1 MRIMFIALAILLTTI
16 QANGQLLGKKKSKD
30 VDPRDAQI
38 DSLTTLTKTLTLQL
52 DSVSGELSKYA
63 VAPDSLKVASDTS
76 SVLPAAVTTSSATDA
91 SVSAVAVSASVPVAA
106 KGTPAP
112 VPLIVEPKGPAA
124 PDSVAILLLENKR
137 LAAATDSMKLAWK
150 KTVEMLTG
158 EEIVK
163 ATAVHDLKKLK
174 ELLDTGIITVTEFTT
189 LKKKYLEKL

>member
-1 MRIMFIALAILLTTI
+1 MRTVIVALVVLLTAS
-16 QANGQLLGKKKSKD
+16 QAYGQIFGKKKSKD
-30 VDPRDAQI
+30 VDPKDAQI
-38 DSLTTLTKTLTLQL
+38 DSLTNLTKTLTLQL

-63 VAPDSLKVASDTS
+63 VAPDSIKVASDTS

-91 SVSAVAVSASVPVAA
+91 SVSAVAVSAPVPVA
-106 KGTPAP
+106 
-112 VPLIVEPKGPAA
+112 LIVEPKGPAA

>member
-1 MRIMFIALAILLTTI
+1 MRTVIVALVVLLTAS
-16 QANGQLLGKKKSKD
+16 QAYGQVFGKKKSKD

-63 VAPDSLKVASDTS
+63 VAPDSLKVPGDTS
-76 SVLPAAVTTSSATDA
+76 SVLPAAVPQSPATAESATTA
-91 SVSAVAVSASVPVAA
+91 AVIAPVPVA
-106 KGTPAP
+106 
-112 VPLIVEPKGPAA
+112 LIVEPKGPAA
-124 PDSVAILLLENKR
+124 PDSVAILMLENKR
-137 LAAATDSMKLAWK
+137 LIADADSMKVAWQ

-174 ELLDTGIITVTEFTT
+174 ELLDSGILTVAEFTT

>member
-1 MRIMFIALAILLTTI
+1 MRIMFIALAILLTTV

-52 DSVSGELSKYA
+52 DSVSGELAKYA
-63 VAPDSLKVASDTS
+63 VVTDSLKVPGDTA
-76 SVLPAAVTTSSATDA
+76 SVLPAAVPQAAVKGD
-91 SVSAVAVSASVPVAA
+91 SVTAAAVSAPVPVA
-106 KGTPAP
+106 
-112 VPLIVEPKGPAA
+112 LIVEPKGPAA

-137 LAAATDSMKLAWK
+137 LAAASDSMKLAWK

-158 EEIVK
+158 EEVVK